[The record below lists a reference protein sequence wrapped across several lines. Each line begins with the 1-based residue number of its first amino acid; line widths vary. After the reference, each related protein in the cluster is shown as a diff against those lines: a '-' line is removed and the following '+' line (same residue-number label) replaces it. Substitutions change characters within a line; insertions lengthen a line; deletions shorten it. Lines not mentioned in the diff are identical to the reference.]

1 MITKPCAKINLGLN
15 VVGVRPDGYHD
26 IETVFYPV
34 PVYDM
39 IEMCKM
45 DDSFTSAYRADI
57 KTTGATVD
65 CDDQKNLVVK
75 AYNLLADDY
84 KLPRMHIHLYKNIP
98 MQAGM
103 GGGSA
108 DCAYAITLLNRQY
121 GLGLSLD
128 EMRRYAAR
136 LGADCAF
143 FINPQPS
150 YADGIG
156 DRLRPAD
163 VSLSGYHIAVVKPP
177 VAVSTALA
185 YAKIAPAHPAICCR
199 EVVKQPVET
208 WKDNLSND
216 FEKPIF
222 DIYPELAAIKQH
234 LYDRGAVFAMMSGSG
249 SAMFGIFDRIPDQL
263 ANDFPDCRTI
273 TEQL

>member
-1 MITKPCAKINLGLN
+1 MITKPCAKIHLDLN

-26 IETVFYPV
+26 IETVFYHV

-39 IEMCKM
+39 IEMCEM

-108 DCAYAITLLNRQY
+108 DCAYAITLFNRQY

-136 LGADCAF
+136 DRKSTRLNSSHQ
-143 FINPQPS
+143 IIS
-150 YADGIG
+150 Y
-156 DRLRPAD
+156 
-163 VSLSGYHIAVVKPP
+163 
-177 VAVSTALA
+177 
-185 YAKIAPAHPAICCR
+185 
-199 EVVKQPVET
+199 
-208 WKDNLSND
+208 
-216 FEKPIF
+216 
-222 DIYPELAAIKQH
+222 
-234 LYDRGAVFAMMSGSG
+234 
-249 SAMFGIFDRIPDQL
+249 
-263 ANDFPDCRTI
+263 
-273 TEQL
+273 